1 MNKVVAVFWDNEYE
15 VWSTE
20 GVKII
25 DTIVMDNNLVNVNY
39 LPTLLLFF
47 SMYLKLTI
55 VLFSLSLN

>member
-39 LPTLLLFF
+39 YLLYYYFLVC
-47 SMYLKLTI
+47 I
-55 VLFSLSLN
+55 